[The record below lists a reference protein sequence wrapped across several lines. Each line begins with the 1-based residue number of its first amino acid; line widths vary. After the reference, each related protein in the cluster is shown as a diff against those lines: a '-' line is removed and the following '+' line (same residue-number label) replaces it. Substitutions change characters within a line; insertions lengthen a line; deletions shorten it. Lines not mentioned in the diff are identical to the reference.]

1 MPPTREPTCKPAG
14 GEEGRLKNL
23 AGGARAEME
32 ERWSGQEFLGQGKK
46 ESFHQS
52 RQISSLVCCGLAVG
66 KNHVPVFSRVKRDWA
81 VLRKIMK
88 KGKVALVRSILI
100 VRFMSVLDKEST
112 RKYLPINV

>member
-1 MPPTREPTCKPAG
+1 MTMVCDVSPV
-14 GEEGRLKNL
+14 
-23 AGGARAEME
+23 ARK
-32 ERWSGQEFLGQGKK
+32 R

-66 KNHVPVFSRVKRDWA
+66 KNHVPVFSRVKRDST
-81 VLRKIMK
+81 VLRKIVILRKIVK

>member
-1 MPPTREPTCKPAG
+1 MVRA
-14 GEEGRLKNL
+14 RIF
-23 AGGARAEME
+23 GARK
-32 ERWSGQEFLGQGKK
+32 R

-81 VLRKIMK
+81 ALRKIVK

-100 VRFMSVLDKEST
+100 VRYMSVLDKEST